1 MSSTRHARLDR
12 IRTMLG
18 RAGRDDEVAAIRV
31 AVRNPAGAPTEHI
44 AALAIRIRMMLHMTM
59 VLDGIDADE
68 VPQLLARDNIHLSPV
83 ELEEA
88 RQSLRRYSVG

>member
-18 RAGRDDEVAAIRV
+18 RAGRDDGAAAIRA

-44 AALAIRIRMMLHMTM
+44 AALAIRIRMMLYVTI
-59 VLDGIDADE
+59 VLDGVDADE
-68 VPQLLARDNIHLSPV
+68 VPQFLARDNIHLSPV

>member
-1 MSSTRHARLDR
+1 
-12 IRTMLG
+12 
-18 RAGRDDEVAAIRV
+18 
-31 AVRNPAGAPTEHI
+31 
-44 AALAIRIRMMLHMTM
+44 MLHMTM